1 MHRTAKSLLAL
12 TIPLLVYALAWAEE
26 QPASRPTADTLFSAE
41 AYIAHVAY
49 LASDELG
56 GRGPATEGS
65 EKAARYIVE
74 QFEQAGCQPGGED
87 GTWFQPFEVRR
98 GKRLVDEE
106 AALEISGLD
115 RQCELRKD
123 WIPLPFTETED
134 VEGPLAFAGYG
145 IQATN
150 FEYDDY
156 DGFDAEGKILL
167 IFRYEPK
174 DEDPEAKFGGER
186 PSRHALFVRKARTAA
201 NQGAKALLIVN
212 PPNRDPD
219 KDQLYDF
226 DASNSQQTY
235 QLPMAHITREMAGA
249 ILEKAGAPDLKT
261 LQEKLDEE
269 RKPLSQDLGLTVA
282 LRPGVKPNMLLAK
295 NVLGVIRG
303 DGGTEETIV
312 VGAHR
317 DHLGIQPP
325 RSRGADRTPVVYNGA
340 DDNASGTAGVIELA
354 RAVNSGPPLRRN
366 VLFIAFDA
374 EEMGLLGSRHFVGNP
389 TVELDNVRAMLN
401 LDMVGRLSQKK
412 FTIFGIPTAEEFP
425 ELVEKAAEE
434 RGLKYKA
441 SRGMFGGSDHASFA
455 RHDIPALFFFTGMH
469 KEYHQPQDDWELI
482 DAEGATK
489 ILELSY
495 DILVHLADME
505 EGPTFTEPSAE
516 PDEEEP
522 AKKPAAEEEK
532 EAREAEEAGD
542 DAPEDTDEPPSRGD
556 MRVRLGVMP
565 DVVGD
570 DQPGMLVETVLD
582 GGAAKAAGMQDG
594 DRILKIGD
602 EDVRDIYAYMR
613 AMQQFKPGDVVEVL
627 IVRNGEKKTLKV
639 KLQAS
644 RSRRGR
650 E

>member
-12 TIPLLVYALAWAEE
+12 TIPLLVYALVWAEE
-26 QPASRPTADTLFSAE
+26 KPSTKPTADTLFTAE
-41 AYIAHVAY
+41 AYIAHVMY

-56 GRGPATEGS
+56 GRSPATEGS
-65 EKAARYIVE
+65 EKAAQYIVE
-74 QFEQAGCQPGGED
+74 QFEEAGCEPGGED
-87 GTWFQPFEVRR
+87 GSWFQPFEVRR

-106 AALEISGLD
+106 AALEISGID
-115 RQCELRKD
+115 REWELRKD
-123 WIPLPFTETED
+123 WIPFPFTETED

-145 IQATN
+145 IQAPD

-167 IFRYEPK
+167 MFRYEPK
-174 DEDPEAKFGGER
+174 DEDPKAKFGGER

-201 NQGAKALLIVN
+201 KQGAKALLIVN

-235 QLPMAHITREMAGA
+235 RLPMAHITREMASV

-261 LQEKLDEE
+261 LQETLCQE
-269 RKPLSQDLGLTVA
+269 RKSLSQDLGLTVK
-282 LRPGVKPNMLLAK
+282 LHPGVKPNMLPAR
-295 NVLGVIRG
+295 NVLGLIRG

-317 DHLGIQPP
+317 DHVGIQRP
-325 RSRGADRTPVVYNGA
+325 RSRSADRTPVIHNGA

-354 RAVNSGPPLRRN
+354 RAVASGPPLRRN
-366 VLFIAFDA
+366 VLFIGFDA
-374 EEMGLLGSRHFVGNP
+374 EEMGLLGSRHFVENP
-389 TVELDNVRAMLN
+389 MGELDDVRAMLN
-401 LDMVGRLSQKK
+401 LDMIGRLSQKK
-412 FTIFGIPTAEEFP
+412 FTIFGIPTAEEFS
-425 ELVEKAAEE
+425 ELVEEAAEE
-434 RGLKYKA
+434 LGLEYKA
-441 SRGMFGGSDHASFA
+441 GRGMFGGSDHAPFA
-455 RHDIPALFFFTGMH
+455 RRDIPALFFFTGMH

-482 DAEGATK
+482 DAEGATQ

-516 PDEEEP
+516 RDQEEP

-542 DAPEDTDEPPSRGD
+542 DTPKDTDEPPSRD
-556 MRVRLGVMP
+556 DLRVRLGVMP

>member
-1 MHRTAKSLLAL
+1 MYRTRKRLLAL
-12 TIPLLVYALAWAEE
+12 AIPLLVYALVWAEE
-26 QPASRPTADTLFSAE
+26 EPGSKPTADTLFTAE
-41 AYIAHVAY
+41 AYIAHVMY

-56 GRGPATEGS
+56 GRRPATEGS
-65 EKAARYIVE
+65 EKAAQYIVE
-74 QFEQAGCQPGGED
+74 QFEEAGCEPAGED

-106 AALEISGLD
+106 AALEISGID
-115 RQCELRKD
+115 RQWELRKD
-123 WIPLPFTETED
+123 WIPFPFTEIGD

-145 IQATN
+145 IQAPK

-174 DEDPEAKFGGER
+174 DEDSEAEFGGKT
-186 PSRHALFVRKARTAA
+186 PSRHALFVRKARMAA
-201 NQGAKALLIVN
+201 EQGAKALLIVN

-219 KDQLYDF
+219 KDQLYEF
-226 DASNSQQTY
+226 NASNSQQTY
-235 QLPMAHITREMAGA
+235 RLPMAHITREMAST

-261 LQEKLDEE
+261 LQEKLDQE
-269 RKPLSQDLGLTVA
+269 RQPLSQDLGLTVE
-282 LRPGVKPNMLLAK
+282 LRTGVKPNMLVAR
-295 NVLGVIRG
+295 NVLGMVRG
-303 DGGTEETIV
+303 DGSTEETIV

-325 RSRGADRTPVVYNGA
+325 RARSAARTPVIYNGA

-374 EEMGLLGSRHFVGNP
+374 EEMGLLGSRHFVRNP
-389 TVELDNVRAMLN
+389 TVEFGDVRAMLN
-401 LDMVGRLSQKK
+401 LDMIGRLGQKR
-412 FTIFGIPTAEEFP
+412 FAIFGVPTAEEFP
-425 ELVEKAAEE
+425 ELVEQAAEE
-434 RGLKYKA
+434 LGLEYKA
-441 SRGMFGGSDHASFA
+441 GRGMFGGSDHASFA
-455 RHDIPALFFFTGMH
+455 RHEIPALFFFTGMH

-482 DAEGATK
+482 DAAGAVRV
-489 ILELSY
+489 LELSY
-495 DILVHLADME
+495 KILVHLADME

-522 AKKPAAEEEK
+522 AKKPAIEEEK
-532 EAREAEEAGD
+532 EAARAGDAGD
-542 DAPEDTDEPPSRGD
+542 DTPKDADEPPSRD
-556 MRVRLGVMP
+556 NVRVRLGVMP

-570 DQPGMLVETVLD
+570 DQPGMVVEGVLD
-582 GGAAKAAGMQDG
+582 GGAAKAAGMRDG

-602 EDVRDIYAYMR
+602 EDIRDIYAYMR

-627 IVRNGEKKTLKV
+627 IIRNGAKKTLKV

-644 RSRRGR
+644 KSRRGGG
-650 E
+650 